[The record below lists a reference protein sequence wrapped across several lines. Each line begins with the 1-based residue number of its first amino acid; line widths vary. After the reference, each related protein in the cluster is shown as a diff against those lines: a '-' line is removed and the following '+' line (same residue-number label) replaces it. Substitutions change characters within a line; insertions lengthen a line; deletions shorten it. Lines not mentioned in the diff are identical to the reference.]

1 MKLRVCVAVC
11 AVSFAACSSFTSPFS
26 PEINADEIKKHIE
39 FLASDSLKGRDT
51 GTPEEALAAQYI
63 IDRFKEA
70 GLEALGTEGRYLQ
83 AFEVVKGY
91 KEGEAGS
98 SIQTD
103 KKNFSSS
110 TDSMLAWAGSSSGEV
125 TATLALAGYGIQAK
139 DLNYNDITSS
149 LKGKIALIMRYGPD
163 GDSNPH
169 TDFGFHWDLDKK
181 VAQLIAADVV
191 GVIISDGPSY
201 VKSARTMEYKR
212 GKARTSIPVVQVAE
226 EIGSHLVKEY
236 FDLDFETY
244 QEEINQRKKPN
255 TLLSNKVITLSSS
268 VTENKVIAKNVIGFL
283 KGTQDSAD
291 AIVFGAHYDHLGM
304 GGSGSL
310 SGSKT
315 PQIHNGAD
323 DNASGTA
330 GLLELADYFA
340 ANRTNHDLIFMA
352 FSGEEM
358 GLLGSDYYVNNPTYP
373 LENMRA
379 MINMDMIGRLN
390 NRNLLIF
397 GTGSANAWDTL
408 ITQSN
413 SDQLEIKT
421 VPDGTGAS
429 DHTSFYN
436 KKVSV
441 LHYFTDTHSDYHRPS
456 DDTEFINATGEK
468 LVLDHLVRVAQGID
482 TLSKEEFYF
491 TEAPVTQ
498 KRSVTMS
505 GTTLGVLPDYGYRG
519 EGMRITGTSEG
530 RPGERAGLKEG
541 DVLIQLGSKKLKDI
555 YDYMEAL
562 NQFKKGEKS
571 SVVVLRDGKEL
582 KLDVQF

>member
-11 AVSFAACSSFTSPFS
+11 SISLAACSSYTSPFS

-63 IDRFKEA
+63 IERFKEA

-98 SIQTD
+98 SIQTNS
-103 KKNFSSS
+103 KKFSSS
-110 TDSMLAWAGSSSGEV
+110 TDSMLAWAGSASGEV
-125 TATLALAGYGIQAK
+125 TATLALAGYGIQAE
-139 DLNYNDITSS
+139 DLNYNDITKS
-149 LKGKIALIMRYGPD
+149 LNGKIALIMRYGPD

-169 TDFGFHWDLDKK
+169 TAFGLLWDLDKK
-181 VAQLIAADVV
+181 VAHLIAAGVT
-191 GVIISDGPSY
+191 GVIITNGPSY
-201 VKSARTMEYKR
+201 VKSARTMEYKL
-212 GKARTSIPVVQVAE
+212 GKARTSIPVVQVSE
-226 EIGSHLVKEY
+226 EIGAHLVKEY
-236 FDLDFETY
+236 FDMDFATY
-244 QEEINQRKKPN
+244 QEEINKKKKPN
-255 TLLSNKVITLSSS
+255 TLLSNKQITLSAS

-283 KGTQDSAD
+283 KGKQDSAG
-291 AIVFGAHYDHLGM
+291 AIVLGAHYDHLGM

-310 SGSKT
+310 SGSKN

-340 ANRTNHDLIFMA
+340 TNRTNHDLIFIA

-358 GLLGSDYYVNNPTYP
+358 GLLGSDFFVKHPTYP

-413 SDQLEIKT
+413 TDQLEIKT

-436 KKVSV
+436 KKIPV

-456 DDTEFINATGEK
+456 DDTEFINAMGEK
-468 LVLDHLVRVAQGID
+468 LVLDHLVRVVQGLD
-482 TLSKEEFYF
+482 TLSKEAFYF

-530 RPGERAGLKEG
+530 RPGERAGLKGG
-541 DVLIQLGSKKLKDI
+541 DILIQLGSKKLKDI

-562 NQFKKGEKS
+562 NQFKKGDKS
-571 SVVVLRDGKEL
+571 FVVVLRDGKEL

>member
-1 MKLRVCVAVC
+1 
-11 AVSFAACSSFTSPFS
+11 
-26 PEINADEIKKHIE
+26 
-39 FLASDSLKGRDT
+39 
-51 GTPEEALAAQYI
+51 
-63 IDRFKEA
+63 
-70 GLEALGTEGRYLQ
+70 
-83 AFEVVKGY
+83 
-91 KEGEAGS
+91 
-98 SIQTD
+98 
-103 KKNFSSS
+103 
-110 TDSMLAWAGSSSGEV
+110 
-125 TATLALAGYGIQAK
+125 
-139 DLNYNDITSS
+139 
-149 LKGKIALIMRYGPD
+149 
-163 GDSNPH
+163 
-169 TDFGFHWDLDKK
+169 
-181 VAQLIAADVV
+181 
-191 GVIISDGPSY
+191 
-201 VKSARTMEYKR
+201 
-212 GKARTSIPVVQVAE
+212 
-226 EIGSHLVKEY
+226 
-236 FDLDFETY
+236 
-244 QEEINQRKKPN
+244 
-255 TLLSNKVITLSSS
+255 
-268 VTENKVIAKNVIGFL
+268 VTENTVLAKNVIGFL
-283 KGTQDSAD
+283 KGSKEAAG
-291 AIVFGAHYDHLGM
+291 AIVLGAHYDHLGL

-310 SGSKT
+310 ASSKA

-330 GLLELADYFA
+330 GVLELAHFFA
-340 ANRTNHDLIFMA
+340 SNRTKHDLIFMA

-373 LENMRA
+373 LENVRS

-408 ITQSN
+408 ITRSN
-413 SDQLEIKT
+413 VDQLEIKT

-456 DDTEFINATGEK
+456 DDTEFINAMGEK
-468 LVLDHLVRVAQGID
+468 LILDHIVRVVQGID
-482 TLSKEEFYF
+482 TLSKTEFFF

-519 EGMRITGTSEG
+519 NGMRITGTSEG

-541 DVLIQLGSKKLKDI
+541 DILLQLGSKKLKDI

-571 SVVVLRDGKEL
+571 KVVIQRDGKEMT
-582 KLDVQF
+582 LDVQF